1 MEKIKFTFQNHK
13 PDSINYHGELLTN
26 SFWHHEHLVR
36 LHPSDPGGL
45 QPDQNKIGKG
55 WYLKTTV
62 YMYIYISRK
71 GNTYIINLSTNLAD
85 INQL

>member
-1 MEKIKFTFQNHK
+1 MENKIHVPNHQ

-26 SFWHHEHLVR
+26 SFWHHENLVR

-55 WYLKTTV
+55 WYLKTTH
-62 YMYIYISRK
+62 K